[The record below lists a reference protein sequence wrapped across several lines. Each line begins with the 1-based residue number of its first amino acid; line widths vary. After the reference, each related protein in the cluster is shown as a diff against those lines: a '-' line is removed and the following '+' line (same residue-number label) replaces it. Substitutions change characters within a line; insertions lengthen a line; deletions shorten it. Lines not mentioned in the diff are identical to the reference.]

1 MLLDSDERLIYGREE
16 LLPGTSRYPLQLN
29 GETIGSLALLPGPT
43 LGDAA
48 QHRFRQRQGG
58 LLWVIALGIIVLAAL
73 LAFPAAAALTRPV
86 RALQQTARRLA
97 CGDYEARAPAATQ
110 DELGRLA
117 QDLNA
122 LAETLGRNEQARR
135 RWVADIAHELRT
147 PLALLQAEIEAMQDG
162 IRHADPPGLSALLDD
177 LLRLRRLVD
186 DLNELTLTEPGVLAY
201 QRQRVDLD
209 SLLED
214 VVEGFRSRCADK
226 DLDLRLQVEGAGPWQ
241 LEGDPDRLAQL
252 LRNLLE
258 NSCRYTDP
266 GHSVHVGLERAG
278 PALMITVDDGPPAVD
293 DHALPHLFDRLYR
306 ADASRSRGTGGAGL
320 GLAIAR
326 NIVEAHAGS
335 IRAVLSQLGGL
346 RVRISLPALDAGDSM
361 RGSA

>member
-1 MLLDSDERLIYGREE
+1 LR
-16 LLPGTSRYPLQLN
+16 LN

-43 LGDAA
+43 LADAA

-58 LLWVIALGIIVLAAL
+58 RLWIIALGIIVLAAV

-86 RALQQTARRLA
+86 QALQQTARRLA
-97 CGDYEARAPAATQ
+97 SGDYEARTPATTR

-162 IRHADPPGLSALLDD
+162 IRHADPPTLSALLDD

-186 DLNELTLTEPGVLAY
+186 DLNELTLTEPGTLAY

-209 SLLED
+209 ALLED
-214 VVEGFRSRCADK
+214 VVDGFRSRCAEE
-226 DLDLRLQVEGAGPWQ
+226 DLQLSLQIEGVGPWQ
-241 LEGDPDRLAQL
+241 LDGDPGRLAQL

-266 GHSVHVGLERAG
+266 RQAIQVKLARAG
-278 PALMITVDDGPPAVD
+278 TILMISVDDGPPSVD

-306 ADASRSRGTGGAGL
+306 ADASRNRGTGGAGL
-320 GLAIAR
+320 GLAIVR
-326 NIVEAHAGS
+326 NIVEAHGGS
-335 IRAVLSQLGGL
+335 IRAERSQLGGL
-346 RVRISLPALDAGDSM
+346 GVRIDLPALEAGA
-361 RGSA
+361 RTGGTPQ